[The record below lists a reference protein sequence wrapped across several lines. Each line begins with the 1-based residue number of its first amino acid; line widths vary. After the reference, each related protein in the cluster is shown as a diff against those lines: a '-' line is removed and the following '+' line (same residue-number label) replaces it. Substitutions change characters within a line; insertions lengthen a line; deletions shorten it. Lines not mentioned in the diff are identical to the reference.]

1 MVINMES
8 EQVEGAEAPANQGE
22 SDELEELM

>member
-8 EQVEGAEAPANQGE
+8 EQVEVPEAEGNQGG